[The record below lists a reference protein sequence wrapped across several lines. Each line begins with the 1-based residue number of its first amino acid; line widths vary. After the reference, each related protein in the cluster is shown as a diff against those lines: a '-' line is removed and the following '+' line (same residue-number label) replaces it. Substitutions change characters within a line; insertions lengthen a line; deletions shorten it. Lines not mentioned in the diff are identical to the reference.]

1 MSPGST
7 EVGPGMIL
15 KAVDLFNNFLRIMD
29 LLVVEMNKYAAIN
42 HDHTYR
48 ACPWNDITI
57 DDLYVCWSLWE
68 FIDCL
73 GWKAIGV

>member
-1 MSPGST
+1 MS
-7 EVGPGMIL
+7 
-15 KAVDLFNNFLRIMD
+15 MD
-29 LLVVEMNKYAAIN
+29 LLVVEMNAAIN
-42 HDHTYR
+42 LDHTHR

-68 FIDCL
+68 FKDCQ